1 MRFKERNRW
10 ASGTALKSG
19 AAAIALAAGLATTPA
34 MAQDAAGDGELGR
47 GEQPDASM
55 PDASGPGTSEA
66 DGQNRIIVT
75 GSRIARRDYT
85 ATSPI
90 VTVDAALLE
99 ESSQVNLEANLN
111 KLPQFTPALTQ
122 FNTSDF
128 QANANNTIGVS
139 TVSLRQL
146 GSNRN
151 LVLVDGRRGTP
162 VNGAGVV
169 DINSVPSAAVQRVEI
184 ISGGAS
190 STYGADAVGGV
201 VNFILK
207 DNFSGFDMD
216 GQFGLSERGDGEEYR
231 ISTLVGANF
240 EDGRGNVMLGM
251 EHYKREEILRVD
263 RPWYR
268 DLFSSPTV
276 TGTEQFLNENNI
288 SFHVPAGGRA
298 DDYRPSQAALDAL
311 FQSKGAPAGVPIP
324 RASSVYLNDDGSLF
338 LNTSTRVP
346 LTTGAYTPLFVGYK
360 GEVDGL
366 DQKVLATGLLT
377 QNNTEELLSTPQQRW
392 SFFAKGEYEIT
403 PDVRFISQASFAKT
417 RTRTLSLN
425 TVALGSFGTL
435 IPYDDSI
442 YTGNASYGIA
452 SSLNADGSTH
462 ADYLPGG
469 RYDLNCGPVGGC
481 TNKQVYP
488 VSPELG
494 ALLDSR
500 PVSDAPW
507 RADIVPTSISRR
519 YTDNNVTTYQIL
531 AGLEGTISGLDWTWD
546 VTGAYGET
554 VAKTDTYG
562 FFSADQFRTIV
573 QAPNY
578 GRNFL
583 AQGNPGLPGSNR
595 NGATASCTTG
605 ISPFNTA
612 QEYSE
617 DCGLAVRIDAQV
629 ENRLKQKLA
638 EANLQGGLFD
648 LPYGEVR
655 FAAGAAIRTN
665 SLQFHSDSSSVE
677 GSTFYETVNGI
688 FPQASTAGSITVKEA
703 YGELLIPL
711 LSGLPFA
718 EEVNLEVGYRISD
731 YSTIGSNSTYKI
743 NGEWAPVDWLRF
755 RGGYQRAARAP
766 NLGEVFTA
774 RTQSLVA
781 SSDGDPCSRGNIVEP
796 FGYGNYSANP
806 TANPA
811 NAAAIEAL
819 CRSVMGTQGAAEYY
833 REGRTYPTGS
843 GTFVPSLSAGAGE
856 LREETAKTYTIGA
869 VLTSP
874 FESPWL
880 SRLRMSGDYY
890 NVTLSDGISLQGVDS
905 VYRQCFSPIFNPSF
919 EVTDAC
925 ERIQRDATTGE
936 VQLIS
941 VNYSNLG
948 RVETSG
954 FDVQLDWGARFEDL
968 DLPIPG
974 SISFNANFTYLLR
987 FATTADQ
994 FVIPIIDYAGT
1005 TGGGEVGTQAG
1016 SYRWK
1021 LFTRFNYSV
1030 GPFGIGLQWQHKPAI
1045 DHVTTVTQTNST
1057 IAGAPAYNLFNLN
1070 GRYSVT
1076 ENVNLRFGVD
1086 NLFDK
1091 APPLIAYDTAA
1102 NPSEGLLPGGRY
1114 DAGNY
1119 DVLGRRYFV
1128 GATVSF

>member
-1 MRFKERNRW
+1 MRNLSEGRLRYAALLA
-10 ASGTALKSG
+10 AST
-19 AAAIALAAGLATTPA
+19 AIAQTAPAYAQQTPGA
-34 MAQDAAGDGELGR
+34 NDPSELDL
-47 GEQPDASM
+47 GEQPVPGASAN
-55 PDASGPGTSEA
+55 ASGPPTG
-66 DGQNRIIVT
+66 DRIIVT
-75 GSRIARRDYT
+75 GSRIARPDYT

-90 VTVDAALLE
+90 VTVDSELIE
-99 ESSQVNLEANLN
+99 RSSNINLEANLN
-111 KLPQFTPALTQ
+111 KLPQFSPALTQ
-122 FNTSDF
+122 FNTGDF

-151 LVLVDGRRGTP
+151 LVLLDGRRGTP

-169 DINSVPSAAVQRVEI
+169 DINSIPSAAVQRVEI

-207 DNFSGFDMD
+207 DNFSGFDVD
-216 GQFGLSERGDGEEYR
+216 AQYGLSERGDGEEYR
-231 ISTLVGANF
+231 ISTLVGADL

-251 EHYKREEILRVD
+251 EHYKREAILRID

-268 DLFSSPTV
+268 DLFMNPDV
-276 TGTEQFLNENNI
+276 TGTEQFLNENAI
-288 SFHVPAGGRA
+288 AFHVPAGVNP
-298 DDYRPSQAALDAL
+298 DNYRPSQAAWNAL
-311 FQSKGAPAGVPIP
+311 FASKGLPAGVNIP
-324 RASSVYLNDDGSLF
+324 RASTVYLNDDGSVF

-346 LTTGAYTPLFVGYK
+346 LTTGAYTPLFLGYK

-366 DQKVLATGLLT
+366 EQKVTSAGLLT

-392 SFFAKGEYEIT
+392 SFFGKGEYDIT
-403 PDVRFISQASFAKT
+403 PDVRFVSQVNFART
-417 RTRTLSLN
+417 RTRTLGLN

-435 IPYDDSI
+435 IPYNDNI
-442 YTGNASYGIA
+442 YTGNAQFGIA
-452 SSLNADGSTH
+452 SSVLANGSTH
-462 ADYLPGG
+462 PDYLPGG
-469 RYDLNCGPVGGC
+469 RYGLNCGPVGGC
-481 TNKQVYP
+481 TNKQAFP
-488 VSPELG
+488 VTPEVA

-500 PVSDAPW
+500 PNPNGDW
-507 RADIVPTSISRR
+507 RADIVPVSIARR

-531 AGLEGTISGLDWTWD
+531 AGLEGTIEGLDWTWD
-546 VTGAYGET
+546 VTGSYGET

-562 FFSADQFRTIV
+562 FFSADSFRTIV

-578 GRNFL
+578 GRNFR
-583 AQGNPGLPGSNR
+583 AQGNPGLPGNNR

-617 DCGLAVRIDAQV
+617 DCGLATRIDAQV

-648 LPYGEVR
+648 LPYGELR

-665 SLQFHSDSSSVE
+665 SLRFHADSSSVE
-677 GSTFYETVNGI
+677 GATFYETVNGI
-688 FPQASTAGSITVKEA
+688 FPQASTEGSITVKEA

-743 NGEWAPVDWLRF
+743 NGEWAPIEWLRF

-774 RTQSLVA
+774 RTQTLAA
-781 SSDGDPCSRGNIVEP
+781 SSDGDPCSRGNTNSP

-806 TANPA
+806 AENS
-811 NAAAIEAL
+811 NAAAVESL
-819 CRSVMGTQGAAEYY
+819 CRAVMGSAGAAEYY
-833 REGRTYPTGS
+833 REGRTFPTGQ
-843 GTFVPSLSAGAGE
+843 GTFVPSLSAGAQG
-856 LREETAKTYTIGA
+856 LKEETAKTYTIGA
-869 VLTSP
+869 VVNSP
-874 FESPWL
+874 TDTPWL
-880 SRLRMSGDYY
+880 SRLRLSADYY

-905 VYRQCFSPIFNPSF
+905 VYRQCFSPIFNPDF
-919 EVTDAC
+919 QPIAAC

-936 VQLIS
+936 VQLIT

-954 FDVQLDWGARFEDL
+954 FDVQVDWSLRFEDVNV
-968 DLPIPG
+968 PIPG
-974 SISFNANFTYLLR
+974 SISVNSNFTYLLR

-1005 TGGGEVGTQAG
+1005 TGGGEVGTNAG

-1021 LFTRFNYSV
+1021 LFTRLDYNV
-1030 GPFGIGLQWQHKPAI
+1030 GPFGVGLQWQHRPAI
-1045 DHVTTVTQTNST
+1045 DHVTAVTQENST

-1070 GRYSVT
+1070 GRYAVT
-1076 ENVNLRFGVD
+1076 DNVNLRFGID

-1091 APPLIAYDTAA
+1091 APPLIAYDTGAD
-1102 NPSEGLLPGGRY
+1102 PSDGVLPGGRF

-1119 DVLGRRYFV
+1119 DVLGRRYFAAV
-1128 GATVSF
+1128 NVSF